1 MPRKL
6 TILMI
11 EEDNFFADICARH
24 FARHK
29 SATKV
34 VKNFFEAEKKLKRAR
49 PDIIVVD
56 IALEEKTGLK
66 WIKSL
71 RENEG
76 FRTIPIVVLTGLGD
90 RESVR
95 EALLSGVN
103 KYFIKSQITPHELAE
118 QIGKLI

>member
-24 FARHK
+24 FGLHR
-29 SATKV
+29 STTKV
-34 VKNFFEAEKKLKRAR
+34 VKNFSEAEKKLKRAR

-71 RENEG
+71 RESEN
-76 FRTIPIVVLTGLGD
+76 FRTVPIVVLTGLGD

-95 EALLSGVN
+95 EALFSGAN